1 MVVSACFP
9 VIALMRLFN
18 QERPI
23 ITTLGNWLLLAF
35 LLLLLWCINRHS
47 IIKSELDLGAA
58 NIKWT
63 NDSRMKLRKTK
74 PITHWGCESLLS
86 SLITQQKQL
95 FFHND
100 GKPIWTGTT
109 RLQLLLCVL
118 WSLSYHEAWRLKC
131 AATSFFRI
139 ISVPEVVLV
148 GISELRKLGQ
158 QRWCAVFTAADKYG
172 TRKLNQHSQRVW
184 SPVALGNGFGFI
196 YLADAF

>member
-86 SLITQQKQL
+86 SPLSSHNKNSCFSTMTENPFEPALPGFSCCCACSGHYLTMRHGGWNAPPPHSSESFLSQK
-95 FFHND
+95 
-100 GKPIWTGTT
+100 
-109 RLQLLLCVL
+109 
-118 WSLSYHEAWRLKC
+118 WSLWE
-131 AATSFFRI
+131 
-139 ISVPEVVLV
+139 SV
-148 GISELRKLGQ
+148 
-158 QRWCAVFTAADKYG
+158 
-172 TRKLNQHSQRVW
+172 N
-184 SPVALGNGFGFI
+184 
-196 YLADAF
+196 